1 MTTFILV
8 GVFFALLILRV
19 PVAASMGLA
28 ALSGMCFLNFKL
40 SVLATVFYAA
50 IAKYTL
56 LAIPFFIL
64 AGVIMDHAGISGR
77 LIDFANACVGHR
89 RGGLAVVTVVVAC
102 FFAAI
107 SGSGPATVAA
117 IGGVLIPAMADQGY
131 DRNFATALVAS
142 SGGIGMI
149 IPPSIPFII
158 YAMLA
163 GDVSVGSMFIAGI
176 VPGLLF
182 GAAFSIAAI
191 VCLRG
196 DVGVVSQPRR
206 SWGERWRTFR
216 AAFWGLLMP
225 LIILGGIY
233 GGVFTPTEAAG
244 VAVVYGLFVGL
255 CIYRE
260 IRLRDL
266 WGIFVEAAVSSA
278 VIMFIMGCAGAFTWI
293 LTTSGVAKQ
302 LTGDLLAITGDRT
315 LMLLL
320 ITLIFLIAGCFV
332 DSASGFYLLMPILLP
347 IVKELNYPLVA
358 FGVIATANFA
368 LGQVTPPVGSN
379 LFVACNIARISMRD
393 LVSRVWPFLIAGVL
407 CLLLITFFPWII
419 TFLPQA
425 MGMKLQGIAP

>member
-1 MTTFILV
+1 
-8 GVFFALLILRV
+8 
-19 PVAASMGLA
+19 MGLA
-28 ALSGMCFLNFKL
+28 AVACMTSLGFKL
-40 SVLATVFYAA
+40 SVLPTVFYAA

-64 AGVIMDHAGISGR
+64 AGVIMDYAGISSR

-89 RGGLAVVTVVVAC
+89 KGGLAVVTVVVAC

-117 IGGVLIPAMADQGY
+117 IGGVLIPAMADKGY
-131 DRNFATALVAS
+131 NKNFATALVAS

-163 GDVSVGSMFIAGI
+163 GEVSVGTMFIAGI

-182 GAAFSIAAI
+182 GLAFSLSALA
-191 VCLRG
+191 CLRR
-196 DVGVVSQPRR
+196 DENVIRQPKQ

-216 AAFWGLLMP
+216 AAIWALLMP
-225 LIILGGIY
+225 IIILGGIY
-233 GGVFTPTEAAG
+233 GGIFTPTEAAG

-255 CIYRE
+255 FVYRE
-260 IRLRDL
+260 IKLRQL
-266 WGIFVEAAVSSA
+266 WNIFVEASVSSA

-302 LTGDLLAITGDRT
+302 LTGDLLAITHDRT

-320 ITLIFLIAGCFV
+320 ITVIFLIAGCFV

-347 IVKELNYPLVA
+347 IIKEMNYPLVA

-379 LFVACNIARISMRD
+379 LFVACNIAKISMRD
-393 LVSRVWPFLIAGVL
+393 LVSRVWPFLIAGII
-407 CLLLITFFPWII
+407 CLLLITYFPWLI
-419 TFLPQA
+419 TFLPAA
-425 MGMKLQGIAP
+425 MGMKL

>member
-1 MTTFILV
+1 MIAFVLI
-8 GVFFALLILRV
+8 GVFFGLLLLRV

-28 ALSGMCFLNFKL
+28 ALAGILQMGFKI
-40 SVLATVFYAA
+40 SVFPTVFYAA
-50 IAKYTL
+50 IARYTL

-77 LIDFANACVGHR
+77 LIAFANACVGHR
-89 RGGLAVVTVVVAC
+89 KGGLAVVTVVVAC

-117 IGGVLIPAMADQGY
+117 IGGVLIPAMVRQGY
-131 DRNFATALVAS
+131 DKDFATALVAS

-163 GDVSVGSMFIAGI
+163 EVSVGTMFIAGI

-182 GAAFSIAAI
+182 GLFFSAAALL
-191 VCLRG
+191 CLRA
-196 DVGVVSQPRR
+196 DANVVRQARQPAGV
-206 SWGERWRTFR
+206 RWRTFR
-216 AAFWGLLMP
+216 EALWALMMP
-225 LIILGGIY
+225 VIILGGIY

-244 VAVVYGLFVGL
+244 VAVVYGLLVGL
-255 CIYRE
+255 FVYRE
-260 IRLRDL
+260 IKLRQL
-266 WGIFVEAAVSSA
+266 WRIFVEASVSSA

-293 LTTSGVAKQ
+293 LTTSGVAGQ
-302 LTGDLLAITGDRT
+302 LTGALLSVTRDRT
-315 LMLLL
+315 AMLLL

-347 IVKELNYPLVA
+347 IVREMNYSLIA

-368 LGQVTPPVGSN
+368 IGQVTPPVGSN
-379 LFVACNIARISMRD
+379 LFVACNIAKVSMRD
-393 LVSRVWPFLIAGVL
+393 LVAKVWPFLIAGVL
-407 CLLLITFFPWII
+407 CLLLITFLPWLI
-419 TFLPQA
+419 TFLPAA
-425 MGMKLQGIAP
+425 MGMRF

>member
-1 MTTFILV
+1 MTPLILIGTFFV
-8 GVFFALLILRV
+8 LLILRV

-28 ALSGMCFLNFKL
+28 AVACMTSLGFKL
-40 SVLATVFYAA
+40 SVLPTVFYAA

-64 AGVIMDHAGISGR
+64 AGVIMDYAGISSR

-89 RGGLAVVTVVVAC
+89 KGGLAVVTVVVAC

-117 IGGVLIPAMADQGY
+117 IGGVLIPAMADKGY
-131 DRNFATALVAS
+131 NKNFATALVAS

-163 GDVSVGSMFIAGI
+163 GEVSVGTMFIAGI

-182 GAAFSIAAI
+182 GLAFSLAALA
-191 VCLRG
+191 CLRR
-196 DVGVVSQPRR
+196 DENVVRQPRQ

-216 AAFWGLLMP
+216 AAIWALLMP
-225 LIILGGIY
+225 IIILGGIY
-233 GGVFTPTEAAG
+233 GGIFTPTEAAG

-255 CIYRE
+255 FVYRE
-260 IRLRDL
+260 IKLRQL
-266 WGIFVEAAVSSA
+266 WNIFVEASVSSA

-302 LTGDLLAITGDRT
+302 LTGDLLAITHDRT

-320 ITLIFLIAGCFV
+320 ITVIFLIAGCFV

-347 IVKELNYPLVA
+347 IIKEMNYPLVA

-379 LFVACNIARISMRD
+379 LFVACNIAKISMRD
-393 LVSRVWPFLIAGVL
+393 LVSRVWPFLIAGII
-407 CLLLITFFPWII
+407 CLLLITYFPWLI
-419 TFLPQA
+419 TFLPAA
-425 MGMKLQGIAP
+425 MGMKL

>member
-1 MTTFILV
+1 MIAFVLI
-8 GVFFALLILRV
+8 GVFFGLLLLRV

-28 ALSGMCFLNFKL
+28 ALAGILQMGFKI
-40 SVLATVFYAA
+40 SVFPTVFYAA
-50 IAKYTL
+50 IARYTL

-77 LIDFANACVGHR
+77 LIAFANACVGHR
-89 RGGLAVVTVVVAC
+89 KGGLAVVTVVVAC

-117 IGGVLIPAMADQGY
+117 IGGVLIPAMVRQGY
-131 DRNFATALVAS
+131 DKDFATALVAS

-163 GDVSVGSMFIAGI
+163 EVSVGTMFIAGV

-182 GAAFSIAAI
+182 GLFFSAAALL
-191 VCLRG
+191 CLRA
-196 DVGVVSQPRR
+196 DANVVRQARQPAGV
-206 SWGERWRTFR
+206 RWRTFR
-216 AAFWGLLMP
+216 EALWALMMP
-225 LIILGGIY
+225 VIILGGIY

-255 CIYRE
+255 FVYRE
-260 IRLRDL
+260 IKLRQL
-266 WGIFVEAAVSSA
+266 WRIFVEASVSSA

-293 LTTSGVAKQ
+293 LTTSGVAGQ
-302 LTGDLLAITGDRT
+302 LTGALLSVTRDRT
-315 LMLLL
+315 AMLLL

-347 IVKELNYPLVA
+347 IVREMNYSLIA

-368 LGQVTPPVGSN
+368 IGQVTPPVGSN
-379 LFVACNIARISMRD
+379 LFVACNIAKVSMRD
-393 LVSRVWPFLIAGVL
+393 LVAKVWPFLIAGVL
-407 CLLLITFFPWII
+407 CLLLITFLPWLI
-419 TFLPQA
+419 TFLPAA
-425 MGMKLQGIAP
+425 MGMRF

>member
-1 MTTFILV
+1 MTPLILIGTFFV
-8 GVFFALLILRV
+8 LLILRV

-28 ALSGMCFLNFKL
+28 AVACMTSLGFKL
-40 SVLATVFYAA
+40 SVLPTVFYAA

-64 AGVIMDHAGISGR
+64 AGVIMDYAGISSR

-89 RGGLAVVTVVVAC
+89 KGGLAVVTVVVAC

-117 IGGVLIPAMADQGY
+117 IGGVLIPAMADKGY
-131 DRNFATALVAS
+131 NKNFATALVAS

-163 GDVSVGSMFIAGI
+163 GEVSVGTMFIAGI

-182 GAAFSIAAI
+182 GLAFSLSALA
-191 VCLRG
+191 CLRR
-196 DVGVVSQPRR
+196 DENVVRQPRQ
-206 SWGERWRTFR
+206 SWGDRWRTFR
-216 AAFWGLLMP
+216 AAIWALLMP
-225 LIILGGIY
+225 IIILGGIY
-233 GGVFTPTEAAG
+233 GGIFTPTEAAG

-255 CIYRE
+255 FVYRE
-260 IRLRDL
+260 IKLRQL
-266 WGIFVEAAVSSA
+266 WNIFVEASVSSA

-302 LTGDLLAITGDRT
+302 LTGDLLAITHDRT

-320 ITLIFLIAGCFV
+320 ITVIFLIAGCFV

-347 IVKELNYPLVA
+347 IIKEMNYPLVA

-379 LFVACNIARISMRD
+379 LFVACNIAKISMRD
-393 LVSRVWPFLIAGVL
+393 LVSRVWPFLIAGII
-407 CLLLITFFPWII
+407 CLLLITYFPWLI
-419 TFLPQA
+419 TFLPAA
-425 MGMKLQGIAP
+425 MGMKL